1 MTLEPL
7 DYRPAI
13 TPWLRVIHEDR
24 DMVVVNKP
32 GGLLSVP
39 GRTPDLFDSVL
50 SRVRETHPHAQAVHR
65 LDLGTS
71 GVLVVATRRKAEA
84 ILRQQFQDRLTRKVY
99 LARVQ
104 GRVGDD
110 AGRIDLPLICDW
122 PNRPR
127 QMVCHHTGKPALTD
141 YVVLERA
148 TQSTLVLLRPQT
160 GRSHQLR
167 VHMASLDTPF
177 SATTS
182 TATHDRATHCSSTP
196 ASWASITP
204 TVRNGPCFTPPAI
217 LPRTLLPLRLI
228 PFKPW
233 HPETIPALH
242 PCIPVRARHP
252 R

>member
-7 DYRPAI
+7 DYRPTI

-167 VHMASLDTPF
+167 VHMASLGHPILGDNLYGDARQGDALLLHASQLGLHHPY
-177 SATTS
+177 SAE
-182 TATHDRATHCSSTP
+182 
-196 ASWASITP
+196 W
-204 TVRNGPCFTPPAI
+204 TVFHAPCDFAPHVAPI
-217 LPRTLLPLRLI
+217 
-228 PFKPW
+228 
-233 HPETIPALH
+233 ALD
-242 PCIPVRARHP
+242 PVQALAP
-252 R
+252 

>member
-148 TQSTLVLLRPQT
+148 AQSTLVLLRPQT

-167 VHMASLDTPF
+167 VHMASLGHPILGDNLYGDARQGDALLLHASQLGLHHPY
-177 SATTS
+177 SAE
-182 TATHDRATHCSSTP
+182 
-196 ASWASITP
+196 W
-204 TVRNGPCFTPPAI
+204 TVFHAPCDF
-217 LPRTLLPLRLI
+217 
-228 PFKPW
+228 
-233 HPETIPALH
+233 ALH
-242 PCIPVRARHP
+242 VAPIALDPVQVLAP
-252 R
+252 